1 MCTCVCSVAS
11 SDTWSIVCHAQLYAV
26 LFNCACLWPWLTSN
40 LLYLAKVTFEKMTN
54 RDFPGSTYYTI
65 RNVSLYECLGWC
77 RDEVDCTAASFSFV
91 VNPLAPLQETTCRL
105 QNETKSTIGGSTI
118 ASSPSPTSSLLSP
131 TVTSSSLAS
140 GPSVNPQ
147 KAVNLYYFS
156 KTHLR
161 SGKLL
166 LHYFPP
172 VSDAS
177 ALAFVSSVDSF
188 DLLPFENDTSLK
200 LPAEWIIHSAVKC
213 QMNHPLE
220 CITGCISSHQLTLDD
235 TKASL
240 HLYLCVLSVIPGNIH
255 TSLLL
260 TKWVSG
266 SVILHLHLATRT
278 TRGSG
283 VNRARD
289 ETTRNRQHQFTLFLA
304 IGTSE

>member
-1 MCTCVCSVAS
+1 
-11 SDTWSIVCHAQLYAV
+11 
-26 LFNCACLWPWLTSN
+26 
-40 LLYLAKVTFEKMTN
+40 MTN